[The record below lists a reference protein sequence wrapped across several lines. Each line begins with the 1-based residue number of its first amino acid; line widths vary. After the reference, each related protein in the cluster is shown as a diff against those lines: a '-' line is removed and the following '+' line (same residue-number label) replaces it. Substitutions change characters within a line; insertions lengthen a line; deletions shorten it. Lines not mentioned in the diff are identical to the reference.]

1 MTTHSSTSR
10 SQPERP
16 SSLLPAIIVN
26 PAPGPS
32 EDPNGARDKRRAQT
46 TTQAEQLAAFLEA
59 LAGVVRGDVQTGS
72 RTAAG
77 SYSAPPPPGAAGIGP
92 ARPVPGGQD
101 APQDEPVDA
110 FAPAL
115 LYHLMC
121 ALRNLNHFV
130 FITPGPRGLLFIVHL
145 PRKTLV
151 LILFALFLM
160 FASVYRLPEVWEIMF
175 GIIGIF

>member
-1 MTTHSSTSR
+1 MTTHSSTPR
-10 SQPERP
+10 RQPERP

-32 EDPNGARDKRRAQT
+32 EHASGASARGSART
-46 TTQAEQLAAFLEA
+46 SPQAEQLAAFLEA
-59 LAGVVRGDVQTGS
+59 LAGVVRGDIQTGS
-72 RTAAG
+72 RTTAEG
-77 SYSAPPPPGAAGIGP
+77 YSPPPPPHAAGIGP
-92 ARPVPGGQD
+92 AQPVPGGQD
-101 APQDEPVDA
+101 ASQDGSADA